1 MRTRTYT
8 TLIEKHIVAFR
19 AASMRV
25 SNIDDPIAFP
35 DPCKEAE
42 HSSGSRTERPEEA
55 GSDGADA
62 CDAIDNDRI
71 ARENRLRVH
80 LGGAFVDIHPHQCV
94 GEAAENDQR
103 DERND
108 ERFYGSDLAEN
119 EREHD
124 QKTHSHRKSIARY
137 PTGEPTCF
145 LEAGLRCAAEHHAFV
160 ADHHARCDER

>member
-80 LGGAFVDIHPHQCV
+80 LGGSFVDIHPHQCV
-94 GEAAENDQR
+94 GEIGRA
-103 DERND
+103 
-108 ERFYGSDLAEN
+108 
-119 EREHD
+119 H
-124 QKTHSHRKSIARY
+124 
-137 PTGEPTCF
+137 
-145 LEAGLRCAAEHHAFV
+145 V
-160 ADHHARCDER
+160 

>member
-35 DPCKEAE
+35 DACKEAE
-42 HSSGSRTERPEEA
+42 RSRSSRTERPEEA

-80 LGGAFVDIHPHQCV
+80 LGGSFVDIHPHQCV

-103 DERND
+103 DERDD
-108 ERFYGSDLAEN
+108 ERFDGRELSEN
-119 EREHD
+119 E
-124 QKTHSHRKSIARY
+124 
-137 PTGEPTCF
+137 
-145 LEAGLRCAAEHHAFV
+145 
-160 ADHHARCDER
+160 

>member
-42 HSSGSRTERPEEA
+42 HSSGSRPERPEEA

-119 EREHD
+119 E
-124 QKTHSHRKSIARY
+124 
-137 PTGEPTCF
+137 
-145 LEAGLRCAAEHHAFV
+145 
-160 ADHHARCDER
+160 